1 MKIALGQINQK
12 AGDLVNNRKKIV
24 NCVRSAKEQNADLV
38 IFPEFAMIGGYCEDL
53 LLNRDFI
60 DKNYE
65 NIEIITTRSNLE
77 DMCTLIGTVSN
88 DKFEKDLIIN
98 TVSLFTKN
106 TMTVVASKDILDD
119 SDFNDSKYFKK
130 SGFSNVFKI
139 QDKNFACVIADDT
152 GSILKNIEKASWLG
166 VDIIAVFSCSAYY
179 KGKTSEIRNMLKK
192 SATEHNVAI
201 IYINM
206 VGAQDGF
213 VFDGGSMYIS
223 KEGKFKA
230 VLKSFEEELFVF
242 DTNGSDIE
250 EKETDLAKEMYDA
263 SVLGL
268 KDYCLKNGFKKCV
281 LGVSG
286 GIDSG
291 LTLAIAVDALG
302 RENVLGVT
310 MPSKYTSNETMQYS
324 AEICNRLQVKMYT
337 IPVSDMY
344 DVYLKNFSP
353 IFEGTKNDST
363 EENLQA
369 RIRSNI
375 LMSLSN
381 KFGYLPLCTCN
392 KSEDAVGYST
402 LYGDATGG
410 YSVISDLL
418 KKDVYLLA
426 KYRNTLS
433 EVIPNEIIKRAPTAE
448 LRENQKDSDSLPE
461 YDILDDILEKIFD
474 RNMTYKQ
481 IVESGVSNVTLDKV
495 SRLIFT
501 SEYKRR
507 QSPLGTKITKTTFIK
522 NIQFPIT
529 NGYLWKQQ
537 TVGDIDND

>member
-1 MKIALGQINQK
+1 MKIALGQVNQT
-12 AGDLVNNRKKIV
+12 AGDLVNNRRKIV
-24 NCVRSAKEQNADLV
+24 NCVRSAKKQNADLV

-119 SDFNDSKYFKK
+119 SDFKDSKYFKR

-139 QDKNFACVIADDT
+139 QDKNFTCVMSDDAD
-152 GSILKNIEKASWLG
+152 SMLRNIEKASWLG
-166 VDIIAVFSCSAYY
+166 VDIIAVFSCSTYY
-179 KGKTSEIRNMLKK
+179 KGKTVKTREILKQ
-192 SATEHNVAI
+192 SAKEHNVDI

-213 VFDGGSMYIS
+213 VFDGGSVYVS

-230 VLKSFEEELFVF
+230 ILKSFEEELFVF
-242 DTNGSDIE
+242 DTEGNDVE
-250 EKETDLAKEMYDA
+250 EEEISIVKEMYDA

-268 KDYCLKNGFKKCV
+268 KDYCLKNGFNKCI

-291 LTLAIAVDALG
+291 LTLSIAVDALG

-310 MPSKYTSNETMQYS
+310 MPSQYTSNETMQY
-324 AEICNRLQVKMYT
+324 ATEICKRLQVKMHT
-337 IPVSDMY
+337 VPISDMY
-344 DVYLKNFSP
+344 NVYLKNFDK

-410 YSVISDLL
+410 YSAISDLL
-418 KKDVYLLA
+418 KRDVYLLA
-426 KYRNTLS
+426 QYRNTLS
-433 EVIPNEIIKRAPTAE
+433 DVIPKEIIERAPTAE
-448 LRENQKDSDSLPE
+448 LRENQKDSDCLPE
-461 YDILDDILEKIFD
+461 YDVLDDILEKIFD
-474 RNMTYKQ
+474 KNMTYKQ
-481 IVESGVSNVTLDKV
+481 IIDSGVANDILDKV
-495 SRLIFT
+495 SKLIFA

-522 NIQFPIT
+522 NVQFPIT
-529 NGYLWKQQ
+529 NGYIWKQ
-537 TVGDIDND
+537 TIGDIDND